1 MGNNLET
8 PEELTNAMRQH
19 SGEEALSSLTQWLDH
34 RDQVADQ
41 LASDDLATALD
52 TLAADFRLETTQDPS
67 LRTPGL
73 AVAAAVL
80 TDTAD
85 EVRGDKVA

>member
-1 MGNNLET
+1 MTSLET

-19 SGEEALSSLTQWLDH
+19 SAEEALSSLTQWLDH

-52 TLAADFRLETTQDPS
+52 TLAADMQPPRQS
-67 LRTPGL
+67 RTR
-73 AVAAAVL
+73 ASAHQA
-80 TDTAD
+80 
-85 EVRGDKVA
+85 

>member
-1 MGNNLET
+1 MDDNLET
-8 PEELTNAMRQH
+8 PEELTNAMRH
-19 SGEEALSSLTQWLDH
+19 RSGEEALSSLTHWLDH
-34 RDQVADQ
+34 RDEVTDQ

-52 TLAADFRLETTQDPS
+52 TLAADFRTETAQDPS
-67 LRTPGL
+67 VRTPGL

-85 EVRGDKVA
+85 EVRADTL

>member
-1 MGNNLET
+1 MADNLET

-52 TLAADFRLETTQDPS
+52 TLAADFRTETAQDPS

-85 EVRGDKVA
+85 EVRGDKVE